1 MGLVL
6 VKNDPRH
13 KSINDRQA
21 RIDER
26 RRRRVRLK
34 MIRSN
39 DPSADQRQSQ
49 PADNADHPGWK
60 IRTEDI
66 DRR

>member
-1 MGLVL
+1 MRLVL
-6 VKNDPRH
+6 IEDDPRH